1 MERRQAHD
9 KNVRWLWK
17 EPQMQHNNT
26 TWSTSR
32 IEINEQEWGKLQG
45 KKEGRWR
52 GEEGNEILCDTRQ
65 LFHVEFDRQAPTV
78 AR

>member
-32 IEINEQEWGKLQG
+32 IEINEMNKNGVNF
-45 KKEGRWR
+45 KERRKVDGGGRR
-52 GEEGNEILCDTRQ
+52 AMKYCATPDSY
-65 LFHVEFDRQAPTV
+65 FM
-78 AR
+78 